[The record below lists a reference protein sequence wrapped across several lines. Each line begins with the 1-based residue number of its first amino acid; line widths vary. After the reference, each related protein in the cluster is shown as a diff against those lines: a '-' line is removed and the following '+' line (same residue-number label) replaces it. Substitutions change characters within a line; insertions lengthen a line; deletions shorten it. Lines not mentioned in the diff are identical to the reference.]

1 LADLRGIVADYS
13 ATPAAAEAS
22 LLSADLLEKMNRID
36 DAMAALV
43 EFDSRF
49 AGDRRVAE
57 SKLRRALMLARTRQP
72 KAEVLSRALLADVV
86 RDYPG
91 TPQALQALA
100 IKMKVETDRRE
111 LKELDPVLKV
121 EVPAVMV
128 TLRSITEQ
136 FPTHPQSIVAYNRL
150 ATMYADMNKW
160 AEAAQV
166 LEGLGANHQGN
177 PMEVWFR
184 LGEIY
189 ERRLNDAARARAA
202 YAKVPNDSP
211 RYGDAQRRLRR

>member
-1 LADLRGIVADYS
+1 
-13 ATPAAAEAS
+13 
-22 LLSADLLEKMNRID
+22 MNRID

-49 AGDRRVAE
+49 AGDRRVAD
-57 SKLRRALMLARTRQP
+57 SKMRRALMLSRTRQP
-72 KAEVLSRALLADVV
+72 KAEFLARALLNDIVK
-86 RDYPG
+86 DFPG

-100 IKMKVETDRRE
+100 IKMKVESDRRE
-111 LKELDPVLKV
+111 LRDIDPVLKT
-121 EVPAVMV
+121 EVPAIMV

-150 ATMYADMNKW
+150 ASMYADMNRW

-166 LEGLGANHQGN
+166 LESLGANYTGN

-189 ERRLNDAARARAA
+189 E
-202 YAKVPNDSP
+202 
-211 RYGDAQRRLRR
+211 